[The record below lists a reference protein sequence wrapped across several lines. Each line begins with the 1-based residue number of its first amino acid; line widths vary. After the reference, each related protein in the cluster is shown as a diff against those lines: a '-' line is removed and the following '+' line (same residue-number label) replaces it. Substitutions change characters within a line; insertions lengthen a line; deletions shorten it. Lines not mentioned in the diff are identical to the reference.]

1 MSDKEFIFENI
12 RDSESNFTT
21 QNLKKII
28 SVLSQLS
35 IVNIDTDDSETL
47 NKLESI
53 LKKNKNKYFIV
64 VKYNN
69 EIIGTG
75 SVLIEQK
82 IIHNMGLVGHIEDVV
97 IDNNYRGLGLAK
109 KLIYYL
115 IDICKNIGCY
125 KIILNASKDV
135 EEFYNKCGF
144 ETYDCGMKIYFS

>member
-1 MSDKEFIFENI
+1 MSNKEFIFENI
-12 RDSESNFTT
+12 CDSDSNFTT
-21 QNLKKII
+21 QNLKKIV

-53 LKKNKNKYFIV
+53 LKNNKNKYFIV

-115 IDICKNIGCY
+115 IDICKSIGCY